1 MRSRAPRSHA
11 SLAARHAGDGVG
23 DAWAYARL
31 IRARRCRLGRAAAL
45 PSPGVLCT
53 ARRPVRGRE
62 VSSGAKAPMSAPSLC
77 VAATPSSSKPNP
89 LTVSATPAQ
98 SSPHYCTLR
107 VRSWTPPARS
117 LSPAGASR
125 PQPAVSLNCTLL
137 FRHCALLAST
147 HLMRRLRI
155 LTSPLVRRRRSD
167 DLERSGSSSPTT
179 PRDPHTSSSRR
190 PPAQTAEGRRR
201 FASRRRTADA
211 GLARP
216 KESLLTGILVQ
227 RCKPGDTADAP
238 ASAYSAVIGIRST
251 VTTRRWS
258 TARCAPRRGA
268 EFPISKVGAGQV
280 FAEFHHQGRQSKK
293 EYTLK

>member
-1 MRSRAPRSHA
+1 MRRHALCLPTSDLLQAESTPTPHCAAPVAVRSRAPRSHA

-107 VRSWTPPARS
+107 VRSWTRPLA

-125 PQPAVSLNCTLL
+125 PQPAVSLNCALL
-137 FRHCALLAST
+137 FRHCPHVVSGAPPPNT
-147 HLMRRLRI
+147 HE
-155 LTSPLVRRRRSD
+155 SPRPPPQ
-167 DLERSGSSSPTT
+167 E
-179 PRDPHTSSSRR
+179 RR
-190 PPAQTAEGRRR
+190 PRAER
-201 FASRRRTADA
+201 
-211 GLARP
+211 L
-216 KESLLTGILVQ
+216 
-227 RCKPGDTADAP
+227 
-238 ASAYSAVIGIRST
+238 
-251 VTTRRWS
+251 
-258 TARCAPRRGA
+258 
-268 EFPISKVGAGQV
+268 
-280 FAEFHHQGRQSKK
+280 
-293 EYTLK
+293 